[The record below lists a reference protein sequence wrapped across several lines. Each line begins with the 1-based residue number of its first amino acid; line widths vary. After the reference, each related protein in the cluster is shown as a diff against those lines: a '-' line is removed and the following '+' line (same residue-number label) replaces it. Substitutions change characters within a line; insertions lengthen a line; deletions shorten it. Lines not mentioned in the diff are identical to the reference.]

1 MDLGSIF
8 SSLFGAVWRMLSLRI
23 SFRWLGAPFSFTIL
37 QILLGVLI
45 ISLGITLVL
54 KIIHSK
60 D

>member
-1 MDLGSIF
+1 MDLGAIF
-8 SSLFGAVWRMLSLRI
+8 SSLFGSVWRMLSMRI
-23 SFRWLGAPFSFTIL
+23 SFSWLGTPFSFTIGQML
-37 QILLGVLI
+37 IGVLI